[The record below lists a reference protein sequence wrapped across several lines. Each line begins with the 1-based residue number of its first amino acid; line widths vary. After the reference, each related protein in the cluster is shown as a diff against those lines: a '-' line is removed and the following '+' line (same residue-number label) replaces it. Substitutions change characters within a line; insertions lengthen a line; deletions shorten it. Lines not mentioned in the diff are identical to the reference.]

1 MMMIRT
7 DITKTA
13 AFTGHRFIRYKDRQQ
28 LKTNLERAITGCY
41 HSGIR
46 HFLCGMAAGFDMLA
60 AETLLAMKAD
70 YSDIRLTA
78 VIPFRGQ
85 PGKFNPADKERYH
98 FILDKA
104 DNVVCLSETYFDGC
118 FLRRN
123 DYMLERANRII
134 AYYNGEPK
142 GGTFYTCRRAERMKL
157 DITNLYKPHL
167 TIQTHDYNKN

>member
-60 AETLLAMKAD
+60 AETLLAMKAN
-70 YSDIRLTA
+70 YPDIRLTA

-85 PGKFNPADKERYH
+85 SCKFNPTDKERYSS
-98 FILDKA
+98 ILGKA
-104 DNVVCLSETYFDGC
+104 DNVVCLTAVFSDATTICLSEPTASLPTTMASRKAARSTLAAG
-118 FLRRN
+118 RS
-123 DYMLERANRII
+123 A
-134 AYYNGEPK
+134 
-142 GGTFYTCRRAERMKL
+142 
-157 DITNLYKPHL
+157 
-167 TIQTHDYNKN
+167 

>member
-85 PGKFNPADKERYH
+85 SCKFNPADKERYRS
-98 FILDKA
+98 ILGKA
-104 DNVVCLSETYFDGC
+104 DDMVCLSD
-118 FLRRN
+118 
-123 DYMLERANRII
+123 
-134 AYYNGEPK
+134 YYNGEPK
-142 GGTFYTCRRAERMKL
+142 GGTFYTCRRAKRMNL
-157 DITNLYKPHL
+157 EITNLY
-167 TIQTHDYNKN
+167 

>member
-78 VIPFRGQ
+78 VIPSVG
-85 PGKFNPADKERYH
+85 NPA
-98 FILDKA
+98 
-104 DNVVCLSETYFDGC
+104 SST
-118 FLRRN
+118 LRTR
-123 DYMLERANRII
+123 EVSFHSWQ
-134 AYYNGEPK
+134 G
-142 GGTFYTCRRAERMKL
+142 
-157 DITNLYKPHL
+157 
-167 TIQTHDYNKN
+167 

>member
-1 MMMIRT
+1 MIQT
-7 DITKTA
+7 DITRTA
-13 AFTGHRFIRYKDRQQ
+13 AFTGHRFVRYNDRQR
-28 LKTNLERAITGCY
+28 LKTSLERAITACC

-46 HFLCGMAAGFDMLA
+46 RFLCGMATGFDMLA

-70 YSDIRLTA
+70 CPDIRLTA

-85 PGKFNPADKERYH
+85 SCRFNPADKERYRS
-98 FILDKA
+98 ILGKA

-123 DYMLERANRII
+123 DYMLNRASHII

-142 GGTFYTCRRAERMKL
+142 GGTFYTCHRAERMGL
-157 DITNLYKPHL
+157 EITNLY
-167 TIQTHDYNKN
+167 